1 MSPTKAVMPVAIRA
15 SCAGLMQRTVTH
27 LGTPFRPPC
36 RFRIEKLGRL
46 RKVCGRCRIV
56 TLDRWEAA
64 GWGALTGRDKSTNT
78 TGAEKVD
85 LQAFAIAAGFGDQIL
100 EAIYAMF
107 GSYGTTAVA
116 IAKIIGIN
124 IILSGDNAVVIALA
138 CRSLPPRQ
146 RMIGILLGAG
156 AAIVLRI
163 IFTVLVNQLL
173 GIHYLKLIG
182 GLLLFWIAVKLVT
195 QEEASEESVRSG
207 GNVWEAVK
215 IVAIADIVMSLD
227 NVLAI
232 AAAAGGDMNLIIFGL
247 VISIPLVIGG
257 ATLITNLLTRYPIL
271 VWAGAALLGWVA
283 GELLAT
289 EPALAPAV
297 ESAANMLGVSTG
309 FIARIFEVIGALI
322 VVGIGKLLVR
332 RSGKHTG
339 EHATRVHA
347 DER

>member
-1 MSPTKAVMPVAIRA
+1 M
-15 SCAGLMQRTVTH
+15 
-27 LGTPFRPPC
+27 
-36 RFRIEKLGRL
+36 
-46 RKVCGRCRIV
+46 
-56 TLDRWEAA
+56 
-64 GWGALTGRDKSTNT
+64 
-78 TGAEKVD
+78 D
-85 LQAFAIAAGFGDQIL
+85 LQAFAVAAGFSDQIFD
-100 EAIYAMF
+100 AISSMF
-107 GSYGTTAVA
+107 GSYGPTAVA

-156 AAIVLRI
+156 AAIILRI
-163 IFTVLVNQLL
+163 IFTVLINQLL

-182 GLLLFWIAVKLVT
+182 GLLLFWIAVKLLT

-207 GNVWEAVK
+207 SSIWEAVR

-232 AAAAGGDMNLIIFGL
+232 AAAAGGDVNLIIFGL
-247 VISIPLVIGG
+247 IISIPLVIGG

-297 ESAANMLGVSTG
+297 ESLAEMLGITTKW
-309 FIARIFEVIGALI
+309 IARVFEVLGALI
-322 VVGIGKLLVR
+322 VIGIGKLLVS

-339 EHATRVHA
+339 EHASQIPA

>member
-1 MSPTKAVMPVAIRA
+1 M
-15 SCAGLMQRTVTH
+15 
-27 LGTPFRPPC
+27 
-36 RFRIEKLGRL
+36 
-46 RKVCGRCRIV
+46 
-56 TLDRWEAA
+56 
-64 GWGALTGRDKSTNT
+64 
-78 TGAEKVD
+78 D
-85 LQAFAIAAGFGDQIL
+85 LQAFAVAAALSDQIFDT
-100 EAIYAMF
+100 IYAMF
-107 GSYGTTAVA
+107 GSHGATAVS

-156 AAIVLRI
+156 AAVVLRI

-195 QEEASEESVRSG
+195 QEEASEDSVRSG
-207 GNVWEAVK
+207 GSIWEAVK

-232 AAAAGGDMNLIIFGL
+232 AAAAGGDINLIIFGL
-247 VISIPLVIGG
+247 IISIPLVIGG

-289 EPALAPAV
+289 EPALAPAID
-297 ESAANMLGVSTG
+297 SLAQMLGISTK
-309 FIARIFEVIGALI
+309 FVARIFEVIGALI
-322 VVGIGKLLVR
+322 VVGVGKLIVR
-332 RSGKHTG
+332 RAGKNTG
-339 EHATRVHA
+339 EHATHVHA